1 MLLWYA
7 GQVSGKS
14 AGDARGWE
22 TGKGV
27 PDAGGSDGNE
37 ISEGGRVMDMDNKI
51 YVSEFEH
58 DRLCRIDGKVDAII
72 GYINE
77 KERENG
83 FVDASVIKAIIG
95 MDNFA
100 REREETDV

>member
-1 MLLWYA
+1 
-7 GQVSGKS
+7 
-14 AGDARGWE
+14 
-22 TGKGV
+22 
-27 PDAGGSDGNE
+27 
-37 ISEGGRVMDMDNKI
+37 MDMDNKI
-51 YVSEFEH
+51 YVYEFEH

-83 FVDASVIKAIIG
+83 FVDVSVIKAIIG
-95 MDNFA
+95 MDNFS

>member
-1 MLLWYA
+1 
-7 GQVSGKS
+7 
-14 AGDARGWE
+14 
-22 TGKGV
+22 
-27 PDAGGSDGNE
+27 
-37 ISEGGRVMDMDNKI
+37 MDMDNKI

-58 DRLCRIDGKVDAII
+58 DRLCRIDGKVDALI

-95 MDNFA
+95 MDNFS
-100 REREETDV
+100 REREDTDV

>member
-1 MLLWYA
+1 
-7 GQVSGKS
+7 
-14 AGDARGWE
+14 
-22 TGKGV
+22 
-27 PDAGGSDGNE
+27 
-37 ISEGGRVMDMDNKI
+37 MDMDNKI
-51 YVSEFEH
+51 YVSELEYS
-58 DRLCRIDGKVDAII
+58 RLCRIDGKVDAII

-95 MDNFA
+95 MDNFS